1 MELKIILGVFLPIA
15 IISLLV
21 SLSVAN
27 IGLSVQKAVVSSVSK
42 NQLFVSQDSQRTGIQ
57 IMTMTLSNDFFM
69 PSKYELPRLI
79 ACLNDRENLKAGQ
92 QLQLRYSEG
101 IDERNVPVY
110 GDLFLD
116 YNAVSRQGVELS
128 SNSKKDVKIL
138 LDPLTLYNYDQEI
151 ESYMPYD
158 AILLLELKNNHQ
170 YYYNLCENLNSDE
183 LSAAVSIQISN

>member
-138 LDPLTLYNYDQEI
+138 LDPCTITTKRLSPTCL
-151 ESYMPYD
+151 MM
-158 AILLLELKNNHQ
+158 Q
-170 YYYNLCENLNSDE
+170 YCF
-183 LSAAVSIQISN
+183 